1 MGTRMCVIFAYVLFL
16 VVEMDLNH
24 NTSNSEPGL
33 EDGQGEQR
41 PEAGGGGHPV

>member
-1 MGTRMCVIFAYVLFL
+1 MCYFSLYMLFL
-16 VVEMDLNH
+16 VVEMDLNN
-24 NTSNSEPGL
+24 NTSNNEPGL